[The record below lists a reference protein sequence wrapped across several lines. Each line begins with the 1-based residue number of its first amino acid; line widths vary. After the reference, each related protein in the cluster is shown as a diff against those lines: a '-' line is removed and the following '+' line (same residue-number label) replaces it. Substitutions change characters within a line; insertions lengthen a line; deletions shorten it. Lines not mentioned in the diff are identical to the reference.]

1 MRHQFAEKSTQVL
14 DVDYSGGDVL
24 EIMAEAV
31 KYNAFLINEVLSH
44 APKSGHVLDFG
55 AGIGTFSAPVA
66 KLGLQVTCV
75 EYDDGQRAK
84 IKELHGLTSV
94 KRIEA
99 IADSSVDYIF
109 TLNVLE
115 HIEDDV
121 QALKQL
127 YRVLKPGGRLYVF
140 VPAFQVLYSEFDR
153 RIGHYRRYHKAGLVQ
168 AVTKADFQDIKAR
181 YYDSLGFA
189 AALAYKLVSK
199 QDGKVSPSTVGIYD
213 RYVFPLSRIL
223 DLAASPFI
231 GKNVGLTA
239 RKPL

>member
-1 MRHQFAEKSTQVL
+1 MRNAFAEKSTNVQSI
-14 DVDYSGGDVL
+14 DYSGSDVL

-31 KYNAFLINEVLSH
+31 KYNAFLTNEVLSH

-75 EYDDGQRAK
+75 EYDDGQRSK
-84 IKELHGLTSV
+84 IKELHGLASV
-94 KRIEA
+94 KRIESV
-99 IADSSVDYIF
+99 ADASIDYVF

-121 QALKQL
+121 KALKQL

-140 VPAFQVLYSEFDR
+140 VPAFQLLYSEFDR

-168 AVTKADFQDIKAR
+168 AVAKADFQDIEAR

-213 RYVFPLSRIL
+213 RYVFPVSRLL
-223 DLAASPFI
+223 DIAASPFI

-239 RKPL
+239 RKAL

>member
-1 MRHQFAEKSTQVL
+1 MRNEFVEKL
-14 DVDYSGGDVL
+14 PKARNIDYSGSDVL

-31 KYNAFLINEVLSH
+31 KYNSFLTNEVLSH
-44 APKSGHVLDFG
+44 APKFGHVLDFG

-84 IKELHGLTSV
+84 IKELHGLASV
-94 KRIEA
+94 KRIEDV
-99 IADSSVDYIF
+99 ADTSIDYVF

-121 QALKQL
+121 KALKQL

-140 VPAFQVLYSEFDR
+140 VPAYQLLYSEFDR
-153 RIGHYRRYHKAGLVQ
+153 RIGHYRRYHKAGLVR
-168 AVTKADFQDIKAR
+168 AVAKADFKEIEAR
-181 YYDSLGFA
+181 YHDSLGFA

-213 RYVFPLSRIL
+213 RYVFPLSRVL
-223 DLAASPFI
+223 DIAASPFI

-239 RKPL
+239 RKPF

>member
-1 MRHQFAEKSTQVL
+1 MRNEFAEKSTSVQSI
-14 DVDYSGGDVL
+14 DYSGSDVL

-31 KYNAFLINEVLSH
+31 KYNAFLTHEVLSH

-75 EYDDGQRAK
+75 EYDDGQRSK
-84 IKELHGLTSV
+84 IKELHGLASV
-94 KRIEA
+94 KRIED
-99 IADSSVDYIF
+99 IADASVDYVF

-121 QALKQL
+121 KALKQL

-140 VPAFQVLYSEFDR
+140 VPAFQLLYSEFDR

-168 AVTKADFQDIKAR
+168 AVAKADFQDIEAR

-189 AALAYKLVSK
+189 AALAYKLASK
-199 QDGKVSPSTVGIYD
+199 QDGKVSPTTVGIYD
-213 RYVFPLSRIL
+213 RYFFPLSRIL
-223 DLAASPFI
+223 DIAAKPFI

-239 RKPL
+239 HKPY